1 MHIQP
6 KARAERVTETPAPE
20 AMASAWSALVED
32 CGVCVAILDEAGRV
46 LFMNEATCRELD
58 KPASEI
64 LGRSYAELVSKEI
77 GDERLGYFRRVAVSG
92 VPMVLEH
99 TFGGCRRRTALRPFP
114 SDAAGN
120 RRVLMICRPAYET
133 DNPITSSCEVVR
145 AKNNDLGVLAAL
157 TPRELEILCLIGQ
170 GMATADI
177 AKHLH
182 RSEKTVEWHRVSLGN
197 KLGVSNRVE
206 LARIAIRSGLIS
218 TSVESKP
225 ADQTAPT

>member
-1 MHIQP
+1 MHTQAKP
-6 KARAERVTETPAPE
+6 RAERVTETPGPE
-20 AMASAWSALVED
+20 AMTSAWSALIED
-32 CGVCVAILDEAGRV
+32 SGVCVAILDETGRV
-46 LFMNEATCRELD
+46 LFANEATCRELD
-58 KPASEI
+58 KPAGDI
-64 LGRSYAELVSKEI
+64 LGRSYSELVPKEI
-77 GDERLGYFRRVAVSG
+77 ADERLGYFRRVATTG
-92 VPMVLEH
+92 TPMVLDH
-99 TFGGCRRRTALRPFP
+99 TAGGCRRRTALRPFP

-120 RRVLMICRPAYET
+120 RRVLMVCRPALES
-133 DNPITSSCEVVR
+133 DNPITASCEVVR
-145 AKNNDLGVLAAL
+145 AKNNDLGVLSGL

-206 LARIAIRSGLIS
+206 LARIAIRSGLIA

-225 ADQTAPT
+225 GDAAAV